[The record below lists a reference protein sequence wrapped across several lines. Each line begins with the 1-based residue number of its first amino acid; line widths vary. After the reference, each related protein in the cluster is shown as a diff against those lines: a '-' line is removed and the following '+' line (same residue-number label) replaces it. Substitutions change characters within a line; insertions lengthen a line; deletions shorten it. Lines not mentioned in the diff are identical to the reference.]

1 MTKKSTKYVITDT
14 NEEVVF
20 GDTVEVTLTKTDKKG
35 HRFVNTIGL
44 DVSPKTLPTLLEFGI
59 LEPVEEEEPLTNLDL
74 DCDEE
79 GEEDEEDNDCAI
91 CAEMG
96 EILIALLKDVKKT
109 MDSMDNRMEQLE
121 TKVQYLQNRMN
132 HKATKPTD
140 KK

>member
-35 HRFVNTIGL
+35 HKFVNTIGL

-59 LEPVEEEEPLTNLDL
+59 LEPVEEVEPLVNPDL
-74 DCDEE
+74 DCGE
-79 GEEDEEDNDCAI
+79 EEDEEDGDCTI

-96 EILIALLKDVKKT
+96 EVLIALLKDVKEA
-109 MDSMDNRMEQLE
+109 MDSMNNRMEQLE
-121 TKVQYLQNRMN
+121 TKVQNLQNRMN